1 MSNRKEYSI
10 GSCSEGESFDLSR
23 SPSNSVTANKSYY
36 IGACSIGESFNLS
49 ASPYNS
55 VSNSIAY
62 NLDNLCQ
69 YGCWNGDYRDRR
81 YWAQIP
87 ISATSTSGADY
98 YGALAP
104 TLKFQG
110 GGTYR
115 DICHTV
121 CYCEGPVAEGVTV
134 TKYLDRYETR
144 WMALLEEG
152 LIYYGRVDGALI
164 QVPLDLFPDPLSDTA
179 THIALSFDA
188 NARPVFAYEDEGT
201 IYVRRYVTGTP
212 TTYSWIGTEP
222 CLFFNGV
229 INFDD
234 TQTDVVCYH
243 LTASG
248 GGLYARFQRENFGVA
263 NLILE
268 DPGIDSLMAVD
279 RGRGALGSF
288 MVLELSGKRVFAS
301 VYPLWPVVV
310 VVQEAPILVRATPA
324 GGSYWPVTIT
334 LPLATDSI
342 GMAAAPAGGE
352 YWAIRITFPTVHE
365 SLGLAAAPAPTGN
378 KYWPIR
384 MDAGTY
390 HESISLSAVPATTGN
405 HYWLVRV
412 DVGTYHENISL
423 SAIPTGGT
431 YAPV

>member
-115 DICHTV
+115 DICPTV
-121 CYCEGPVAEGVTV
+121 CFCEGPVAEGVTV
-134 TKYLDRYETR
+134 TQYLDRYETR
-144 WMALLEEG
+144 WMALLIGG

-164 QVPLDLFPDPLSDTA
+164 QASLALFPDPLASTA

-188 NARPVFAYEDEGT
+188 NARPVFAYEDDGT
-201 IYVRRYVTGTP
+201 IYVRRYVANVPTG
-212 TTYSWIGTEP
+212 YSWVGAYP

-229 INFDD
+229 LNPDD
-234 TQTDVVCYH
+234 SQTDVVCYY

-248 GGLYARFQRENFGVA
+248 GGLYARLQRENFGVA
-263 NLILE
+263 NLVIE
-268 DPGIDSLMAVD
+268 DPGLDSLMAVD
-279 RGRGALGSF
+279 RGRGALASF
-288 MVLELSGKRVFAS
+288 MVIELSGKRIFAS
-301 VYPLWPVVV
+301 VYPPWPL
-310 VVQEAPILVRATPA
+310 LVGVGDAAT
-324 GGSYWPVTIT
+324 STVTLQGVGDYSVEI
-334 LPLATDSI
+334 I
-342 GMAAAPAGGE
+342 
-352 YWAIRITFPTVHE
+352 H
-365 SLGLAAAPAPTGN
+365 
-378 KYWPIR
+378 
-384 MDAGTY
+384 AGTY
-390 HESISLSAVPATTGN
+390 AEAVTAAVGITGEGAYELQTGTLTQADSVMATVGLLGVGVYEPQIIVAPTAADSAQSSVTMYGIGEYSLQIVSGSSYGDSGTAAIALYGT
-405 HYWLVRV
+405 
-412 DVGTYHENISL
+412 GTYEL
-423 SAIPTGGT
+423 E
-431 YAPV
+431 